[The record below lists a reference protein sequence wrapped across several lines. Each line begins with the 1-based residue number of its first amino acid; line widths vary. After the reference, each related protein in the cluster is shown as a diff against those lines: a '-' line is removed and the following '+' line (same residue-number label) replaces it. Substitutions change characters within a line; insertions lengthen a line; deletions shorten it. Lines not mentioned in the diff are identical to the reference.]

1 MQQAYSYRETLA
13 LSERIA
19 WRIDDIIG
27 GTKRLDFSRPFVP
40 DRIARASALS
50 FLAPNERL
58 ALNHIRGH
66 GYLAMFGLVE
76 EFILPFVLD
85 HARGRLLSDDYQ
97 VRALLA
103 FAGEEAKHIHLFRRF
118 RAEFEE
124 GFNSPC
130 GFIGPAEA
138 VAKEVLKHHPLAV
151 ALATL
156 HIEWMTQ
163 AHYVESARDDQDLD
177 PQFKSLLKHHW
188 MEEAQHAKLDTLI
201 VEALALSCD
210 ADELGRAF
218 DDYLAIVG
226 FFDKGLEGQVA
237 LDLESLAQATG
248 RRLGR
253 EEETVF
259 RILQLRTQRWTFLG
273 SGMTHPKFLA
283 TLGAISAPARER
295 VERIARAFC

>member
-1 MQQAYSYRETLA
+1 VQQAYSYRETLA

-27 GTKRLDFSRPFVP
+27 TKRLDLTRPFLP
-40 DRIARASALS
+40 DRIARSAALS
-50 FLAPNERL
+50 FLSPNERL

-103 FAGEEAKHIHLFRRF
+103 FAGEEAKHIQLFRRF

-124 GFNSPC
+124 GFGSPC
-130 GFIGPAEA
+130 GVIGPAEEVTKA
-138 VAKEVLKHHPLAV
+138 VMKHHPLAV
-151 ALATL
+151 ALVTL

-163 AHYVESARDDQDLD
+163 AHYVESVKDDQDLD

-201 VEALALSCD
+201 VEALALGCD
-210 ADELGRAF
+210 ADELGRVF
-218 DDYLAIVG
+218 DDYLSIIC
-226 FFDKGLEGQVA
+226 FFDKGLERQVA
-237 LDLESLAQATG
+237 LDLESLARATG
-248 RRLGR
+248 RQLDDK
-253 EEETVF
+253 EAMVF
-259 RILQLRTQRWTFLG
+259 RILQLRAQRWTFLG
-273 SGMTHPKFLA
+273 SGMTHPSFLA
-283 TLGAISAPARER
+283 TVARINAPARDR
-295 VERIARAFC
+295 LARIGRAYC